1 MIFAE
6 LLALRVAMRWCC
18 SLLLVLVS
26 SASLSAAD
34 DGFKPLFDGKT
45 LAGWEGDE
53 DTFRV
58 EDGCIVAGT
67 LDARIPRNEFLC
79 TKQNF
84 EDFELRLEAKL
95 VGEGKNAGVQFRSQ
109 RIHGHHE
116 VVGYQCDMG
125 FTPQE
130 CIWGALYDESRRR
143 KFLAL
148 GEQKP
153 LLQKLKPDGWNSLV
167 IRCEGPRIQIW
178 VNDVQTVDYTED
190 DKIIPLTGKIALQI
204 HGGAPAEASY
214 RNIRLKSLNKTEK
227 KTSFHPSPKLRRPAG
242 LVAMQDVLLV
252 ANERTGTVSVIDA
265 RNQSV
270 VNEVPIGTRLT
281 DLTKLDDSCCLVVD
295 GDEHVVKLLK
305 VDGNNVTIDTQAAVA
320 KYPVS
325 VAVSV
330 DGQMVAVSSL
340 WSRRVTFLRLTRE
353 PKMQLEP
360 TGQVD
365 LNFAPQELLWLP
377 TANKLLVADAFRGT
391 LAVVDSKE
399 KTIVA
404 QHEIPATN
412 IRGLSLSVDGENVF
426 VAHQVLNSNRATTFD
441 HIFWGSVM
449 QNVLRSRSVASL
461 LETSY
466 EEYPETGE
474 FYGAYSLGSP
484 GDGTGDPGDVLIL
497 PSGETV
503 LAISGVDEIAVRG
516 NERLPFERKTVGR
529 RPTKLAASPD
539 EKTVYIAN
547 TSDDSISVLDLNSKR
562 VTSTIPLGPPVER
575 ASWERGEELFHSAKL
590 SLDSWFSCQS
600 CHPGGHSTDRLNDNF
615 GDGSTGAPK
624 RVLSLLGA
632 AHTSPWAW
640 NGTSETL
647 SQQVEK
653 SVMQTMQGDEL
664 STDDVNA
671 LVDYM
676 KTLTPPPSLS
686 IARGTLDAAAIAKG
700 RQVFTAEG
708 CAECHQPPTY
718 TSRKVVDVGIDD
730 GRGGHE
736 YNPPSLLGV
745 SQRQRFFHDNSAKS
759 LRAVFEVHRH
769 PLGTEIKPDDLDA
782 LLEFLLSL

>member
-1 MIFAE
+1 
-6 LLALRVAMRWCC
+6 MRLCC
-18 SLLLVLVS
+18 SLLVLLVTS
-26 SASLSAAD
+26 TSLAAED
-34 DGFKPLFDGKT
+34 DGFRPLFDGKT

-53 DTFRV
+53 KTFRV
-58 EDGCIVAGT
+58 ADGKIVAGT
-67 LDARIPRNEFLC
+67 LDERIPRNEFLC
-79 TKQNF
+79 TKKNF

-116 VVGYQCDMG
+116 VVGYQCDIG
-125 FTPQE
+125 FTPNE

-153 LLQKLKPDGWNSLV
+153 LLKKLKSDGWNELV

-178 VNDVQTVDYTED
+178 VNGVQTVDYTED
-190 DKIIPLTGKIALQI
+190 DKAIPLTGKIALQI

-214 RNIRLKSLNKTEK
+214 RNIRIKPLKKADP
-227 KTSFHPSPKLRRPAG
+227 KTSFAPPAQLRRPAG
-242 LVAMQDVLLV
+242 LVAMQNVLLV

-265 RNQSV
+265 ASRSV
-270 VNEVPIGTRLT
+270 VNEVPVGKRLS
-281 DLTKLDDSCCLVVD
+281 DLTPLNDEFCLVVD
-295 GDEHVVKLLK
+295 RDEHAVKVLR
-305 VDGNNVTIDTQAAVA
+305 VDGRNVSIASQATVA
-320 KYPVS
+320 QYPVS
-325 VAVSV
+325 AIVAD
-330 DGQMVAVSSL
+330 DGETIAVSSL
-340 WSRRVTFLRLTRE
+340 WSRRITFLHIDRE
-353 PKMQLEP
+353 PTLQLKP
-360 TGQVD
+360 LGMVD
-365 LNFAPQELLWLP
+365 LEFAPQELLWLP
-377 TANKLLVADAFRGT
+377 IENRLLVADAFRGT
-391 LAVVDSKE
+391 LAVVDSE
-399 KTIVA
+399 KKSLVS

-412 IRGLSLSVDGENVF
+412 IRGLSLSADGENVF
-426 VAHQVLNSNRATTFD
+426 VAHQVLNSNRATTYD

-449 QNVLRSRSVASL
+449 QNVLRSRTVASL
-461 LETSY
+461 LEPSDD
-466 EEYPETGE
+466 EYPDTGE
-474 FYGAYSLGSP
+474 YYGAYSLGSP

-503 LAISGVDEIAVRG
+503 LAVSGVNEIAVRG

-539 EKTVYIAN
+539 QKTVYIAN
-547 TSDDSISVLDLNSKR
+547 TSDDTISVLDLNSKR
-562 VTSTIPLGPPVER
+562 IATTIPLGPPVER

-600 CHPGGHSTDRLNDNF
+600 CHPGGHTTDRLNDNF

-632 AHTSPWAW
+632 AHSSPWAW

-647 SQQVEK
+647 SQQVQK
-653 SVMQTMQGDEL
+653 SVTQTMQGDEL
-664 STDDVNA
+664 NHADVEA

-676 KTLTPPPSLS
+676 NTLQPPPGLNV
-686 IARGTLDAAAIAKG
+686 ARGTLDAAAIEKG
-700 RQVFTAEG
+700 RQVFAVEG
-708 CAECHQPPTY
+708 CVECHRPPTY

-745 SQRQRFFHDNSAKS
+745 SQRQRFFHDNSATS
-759 LRAVFEVHRH
+759 LEAVFKEHRH
-769 PLGTEIKPDDLDA
+769 PLGTEIKPKDLAA
-782 LLEFLLSL
+782 LLEFLRSL